1 MFGVDIGIG
10 IGLGRQR
17 VVSFTHKL
25 VLQYIAR
32 IKADGGYYEATQCLE
47 NKLNALR

>member
-32 IKADGGYYEATQCLE
+32 INADGGYYEGIQCLE